1 MQSVC
6 SARPRSGNRAE
17 EQILHTLLPSSCDRS
32 AVCAAG
38 RKPSGGEF
46 KTGPRQHHHTYFLNT
61 SSHHQSA
68 FSLLFFISHQHR
80 LRFTSHIDAQDDM
93 STLLGAPMLPP
104 ALTPYTSATE
114 VIAFLRRLQE
124 RKTTPHLTLVYGYE
138 VIARNQ
144 AGLDAEYGNESKAS
158 LSLPCLASCPCWPC

>member
-68 FSLLFFISHQHR
+68 F
-80 LRFTSHIDAQDDM
+80 DM